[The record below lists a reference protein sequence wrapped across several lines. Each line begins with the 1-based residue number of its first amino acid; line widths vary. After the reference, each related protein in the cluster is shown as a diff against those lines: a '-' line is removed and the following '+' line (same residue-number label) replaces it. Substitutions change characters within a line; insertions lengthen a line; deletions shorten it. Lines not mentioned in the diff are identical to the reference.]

1 MPKQRTVLI
10 EPALGPVVWLGGVGV
25 VFKVF
30 AEQTSGAVSVVEH
43 PVLPGALVPPHIHHG
58 EDELSYVIAGTIGAR
73 VGDEV
78 VEATQGAYLLKPR
91 GMPHTFWNA
100 TDQPARVLEFIW
112 PGGFERF
119 FDELAVEFAA
129 GAGVPDQDAVA
140 SLAQRYG
147 QTFVMDWVP
156 ELEHRYG
163 VSVLH
168 SGGTDYRSET
178 NR

>member
-1 MPKQRTVLI
+1 MPERQTVLI
-10 EPALGPVVWLGGVGV
+10 EPAPGPVVWLGGVGV
-25 VFKVF
+25 VVKVS

-58 EDELSYVIAGTIGAR
+58 EDELSYVIEGTIGAR

-78 VEATQGAYLLKPR
+78 VEATQGAYVLKPR
-91 GMPHTFWNA
+91 GVPHTFWNA
-100 TDQPARVLEFIW
+100 TDHPARVLQFIW

-119 FDELAVEFAA
+119 FDELGAEFAA
-129 GAGVPDQDAVA
+129 GGGVPDPEAVA
-140 SLAQRYG
+140 ELAQRYG

-168 SGGTDYRSET
+168 SGGTDYRLEP